1 MKISEQLKN
10 IFKRNKDGKGVYEI
24 ENRKPTLAFF
34 FKLFFRKFP
43 QLLQLNLLMLFMVIP
58 ILVVA
63 ALFLIGEKTPTSTEL
78 IYSPLYGIGQVLPS
92 AEVTNILDLSSI
104 QMNLPV
110 FSPFVNVVI
119 LILGIL
125 LAITWGWQNTG
136 ATYVLRGLFR
146 GDAVFVFSDYFY
158 AIRRNLKQGFFLGLI
173 DFAISAILIYD
184 FIYFYNLTGSFMLDL
199 MYFVTFALL
208 LIYIVMR
215 FYLYTMLVTFDLKT
229 FKIIKNALI
238 FTVLGIK
245 RNIMAFL
252 GIILLVGI
260 HILLVFL
267 FIPYGISIPLV
278 LPFVYILAA
287 IGFMAMYAAY
297 PIIEKYMITPY
308 EEEQTDDTEGID
320 EIEQSDISR

>member
-1 MKISEQLKN
+1 M
-10 IFKRNKDGKGVYEI
+10 
-24 ENRKPTLAFF
+24 
-34 FKLFFRKFP
+34 
-43 QLLQLNLLMLFMVIP
+43 
-58 ILVVA
+58 
-63 ALFLIGEKTPTSTEL
+63 
-78 IYSPLYGIGQVLPS
+78 IYAPLYGIGQVLPS